1 MVSRGWSGWAVALL
15 AGLPACDSAEVKAC
29 HAEMQASQQALL
41 EMDKTD
47 PGSVE
52 ATLGHIE
59 RTLGTCKQAG
69 RGEEV
74 ANLADA
80 KRQVAAHLDALEKRA
95 NRPTRAE
102 LTPEAL
108 AALVKSGDPDC
119 PRGQG
124 YEPAGTKEV
133 VKCTGKQLVELP
145 RAKAREYFD

>member
-1 MVSRGWSGWAVALL
+1 L

-29 HAEMQASQQALL
+29 HADMQASQQALL

-108 AALVKSGDPDC
+108 AALLTRARDAA
-119 PRGQG
+119 RG
-124 YEPAGTKEV
+124 PLTVAAALPV
-133 VKCTGKQLVELP
+133 VRSLQEASLAIDR
-145 RAKAREYFD
+145 RARGGPMSH